1 MYELHRYSTVKCDFN
16 SERLD
21 FEKYFYREVGGKI
34 LFEFKFKDYDYNV
47 TEFPT
52 YRAFLGVTQFPPSR
66 NSQ

>member
-52 YRAFLGVTQFPPSR
+52 YRAFL
-66 NSQ
+66 